1 MLRLVPWRAHEHM
14 PSLNSLTLL
23 WPSLLWGF
31 SGLPF
36 LIGAYLW
43 LGRRQRWSRHGC
55 ALLMLFG
62 VSLVIFS
69 LARPRAVLLLPGRL
83 DTVMLAIDTSGSM
96 RATDVQ
102 PSRIEAAQAAV
113 RTFIA
118 EQPPLVK
125 VGIVT
130 VASTAAVAQ
139 APTLS
144 RDELYRAIENLPLQ
158 TGSALGSGILI
169 ALAQLLP
176 GSGIEVE
183 KILTEAD
190 RPPPKDTGKPLGA
203 EGKGSNQVKL
213 DPGSNKAL
221 AIVLISDGQSNMGP
235 DALKMA
241 QLAADH
247 GVRVYTVGVGTLEG
261 VVLKAQGLSMRVK
274 LDETTLKKIADI
286 TLADYYRAT
295 NANDLK
301 KVYAALATTIRLEKH
316 QSTEVTAL
324 VLTLGMLL
332 ILVAGLW
339 SLQRDGRVL

>member
-1 MLRLVPWRAHEHM
+1 ML
-14 PSLNSLTLL
+14 SLNSVTLL
-23 WPSLLWGF
+23 WPSLLWVF
-31 SGLPF
+31 AGLPF

-43 LGRRQRWSRHGC
+43 LCRGQKWSRHGY
-55 ALLMLFG
+55 ALLMLCG
-62 VSLVIFS
+62 ISLVMFS

-83 DTVMLAIDTSGSM
+83 DTVMLALDTSGSM

-118 EQPPLVK
+118 EQPSQVK

-139 APTLS
+139 APTVN
-144 RDELYRAIENLPLQ
+144 RDELYRAIETLPLQ
-158 TGSALGSGILI
+158 TGSALGSGILV

-190 RPPPKDTGKPLGA
+190 RPPPKDTGKPLGEA
-203 EGKGSNQVKL
+203 GKGSNQVKL
-213 DPGSNKAL
+213 EPGSNKAL

-235 DALKMA
+235 DVLKMA

-247 GVRVYTVGVGTLEG
+247 GVRVYTVGVGTPEG
-261 VVLKAQGLSMRVK
+261 IVLKAQGLSMRVK
-274 LDETTLKKIADI
+274 LDEVALKKIAEL
-286 TLADYYRAT
+286 TMADYYRAT
-295 NANDLK
+295 NASDLK
-301 KVYAALATTIRLEKH
+301 KVYEALATTIRLEKH
-316 QSTEVTAL
+316 QSTEVTAFFLALGAL
-324 VLTLGMLL
+324 VLML
-332 ILVAGLW
+332 AGLL

>member
-1 MLRLVPWRAHEHM
+1 ML
-14 PSLNSLTLL
+14 SLNSVTLL
-23 WPSLLWGF
+23 WPSLLWVF
-31 SGLPF
+31 AGLPF

-43 LGRRQRWSRHGC
+43 LCRDQKWSRHGY
-55 ALLMLFG
+55 ALLMLCG
-62 VSLVIFS
+62 ISLVMFS
-69 LARPRAVLLLPGRL
+69 LARPQAVLLLPGRL
-83 DTVMLAIDTSGSM
+83 DTVMLALDTSGSM

-118 EQPPLVK
+118 EQPSQVK

-139 APTLS
+139 APTVN
-144 RDELYRAIENLPLQ
+144 RDELYRAIETLPLQ
-158 TGSALGSGILI
+158 TGSALGGGILV

-190 RPPPKDTGKPLGA
+190 RPPPKDTGKPLG
-203 EGKGSNQVKL
+203 ETGKGSNQVKL
-213 DPGSNKAL
+213 EPGSNKAL

-235 DALKMA
+235 DVLKMA

-247 GVRVYTVGVGTLEG
+247 GVRVYTVGVGTPEG
-261 VVLKAQGLSMRVK
+261 IVLKAQGLSMRVK
-274 LDETTLKKIADI
+274 LDEVALKKIAEL

-295 NANDLK
+295 NASDLK
-301 KVYAALATTIRLEKH
+301 KVYEALATTIRLEKH

-324 VLTLGMLL
+324 FLALGALVLML
-332 ILVAGLW
+332 AGLL

>member
-1 MLRLVPWRAHEHM
+1 ML
-14 PSLNSLTLL
+14 SLNSVTLL
-23 WPSLLWGF
+23 WPSLLWVF
-31 SGLPF
+31 AGLPF

-43 LGRRQRWSRHGC
+43 LCRGQKWSRHGY
-55 ALLMLFG
+55 ALLMLCG
-62 VSLVIFS
+62 ISLVMFS

-83 DTVMLAIDTSGSM
+83 DTVMLALDTSGSM

-118 EQPPLVK
+118 EQPSQVK

-139 APTLS
+139 APTVN
-144 RDELYRAIENLPLQ
+144 RDELYRAIETLPLQ
-158 TGSALGSGILI
+158 TGSALGSGILV

-190 RPPPKDTGKPLGA
+190 RPPAKDTGKPLGEA
-203 EGKGSNQVKL
+203 GKGSNQVKL
-213 DPGSNKAL
+213 EPGSNKAL

-235 DALKMA
+235 DVLKMA

-247 GVRVYTVGVGTLEG
+247 GVRVYTVGVGTPEG
-261 VVLKAQGLSMRVK
+261 IVLKAQGLSMRVK
-274 LDETTLKKIADI
+274 LDEVALKKIAEL

-295 NANDLK
+295 NASDLK
-301 KVYAALATTIRLEKH
+301 KVYEALATTIRLEKH

-324 VLTLGMLL
+324 FLALGALVLML
-332 ILVAGLW
+332 AGLL

>member
-1 MLRLVPWRAHEHM
+1 ML
-14 PSLNSLTLL
+14 SLNSVTLL
-23 WPSLLWGF
+23 WPSLLWVF
-31 SGLPF
+31 AGLPF

-43 LGRRQRWSRHGC
+43 LCRDQKWSRHGY
-55 ALLMLFG
+55 ALLMLCG
-62 VSLVIFS
+62 ISLVMFS
-69 LARPRAVLLLPGRL
+69 LARPQAVLLLPGRL
-83 DTVMLAIDTSGSM
+83 DTVMLALDTSGSM

-118 EQPPLVK
+118 EQPSQVK

-139 APTLS
+139 APTVN
-144 RDELYRAIENLPLQ
+144 RDELYRAIETLPLQ
-158 TGSALGSGILI
+158 TGSALGSGILV

-190 RPPPKDTGKPLGA
+190 RPPPKDTGKPLG
-203 EGKGSNQVKL
+203 ETGKGSNQVKL
-213 DPGSNKAL
+213 EPGSNKAL

-235 DALKMA
+235 DVLKMA

-247 GVRVYTVGVGTLEG
+247 GVRVYTVGVGTPEG
-261 VVLKAQGLSMRVK
+261 IVLKAQGLSMRVK
-274 LDETTLKKIADI
+274 LDEVALKKIAEL

-295 NANDLK
+295 NASDLK
-301 KVYAALATTIRLEKH
+301 KVYEALATTIRLEKH

-324 VLTLGMLL
+324 FLALGALVLML
-332 ILVAGLW
+332 AGLL
-339 SLQRDGRVL
+339 SLQLDGRVL

>member
-1 MLRLVPWRAHEHM
+1 ML
-14 PSLNSLTLL
+14 SLNSVTLL
-23 WPSLLWGF
+23 WPSLLWVF
-31 SGLPF
+31 AGLPF
-36 LIGAYLW
+36 LIGVYLW
-43 LGRRQRWSRHGC
+43 LCRGQKWSRHGY
-55 ALLMLFG
+55 ALLMLCG
-62 VSLVIFS
+62 ISLVMFS

-83 DTVMLAIDTSGSM
+83 DTVMLALDTSGSM

-118 EQPPLVK
+118 EQPSQVK

-139 APTLS
+139 APTVN
-144 RDELYRAIENLPLQ
+144 RDELYRAIETLPLQ
-158 TGSALGSGILI
+158 TGSALGSGILV

-190 RPPPKDTGKPLGA
+190 RPPPKDTGKPLGEA
-203 EGKGSNQVKL
+203 GKGSNQVKL
-213 DPGSNKAL
+213 EPGSNKAL

-235 DALKMA
+235 DVLKMA

-247 GVRVYTVGVGTLEG
+247 GVRVYTVGVGTPEG
-261 VVLKAQGLSMRVK
+261 IVLKAQGLSMRVK
-274 LDETTLKKIADI
+274 LDEVALKKIAEL
-286 TLADYYRAT
+286 TMADYYRAT
-295 NANDLK
+295 NASDLK
-301 KVYAALATTIRLEKH
+301 KVYEALATTIRLEKH

-324 VLTLGMLL
+324 FLALGALVLML
-332 ILVAGLW
+332 AGLL

>member
-1 MLRLVPWRAHEHM
+1 ML
-14 PSLNSLTLL
+14 SLNSVTLL
-23 WPSLLWGF
+23 WPSLLWVF
-31 SGLPF
+31 AGLPF

-43 LGRRQRWSRHGC
+43 LCRGQKWSRHGY
-55 ALLMLFG
+55 ALLMLCG
-62 VSLVIFS
+62 ISLVMFS

-83 DTVMLAIDTSGSM
+83 DTVMLALDTSGSM

-118 EQPPLVK
+118 EQPSQVK

-139 APTLS
+139 APTVN
-144 RDELYRAIENLPLQ
+144 RDELYRAIETLPLQ
-158 TGSALGSGILI
+158 TGSALGSGILV

-190 RPPPKDTGKPLGA
+190 RPPPKDTGKPLGEA
-203 EGKGSNQVKL
+203 GKGSNQVKL
-213 DPGSNKAL
+213 EPGSNKAL

-235 DALKMA
+235 DVLKMA

-247 GVRVYTVGVGTLEG
+247 GVRVYTVGVGTPEG
-261 VVLKAQGLSMRVK
+261 IVLKAQGLSMRVK
-274 LDETTLKKIADI
+274 LDEVALKKIAEL

-295 NANDLK
+295 NASDLK
-301 KVYAALATTIRLEKH
+301 KVYEALATTIRLEKH

-324 VLTLGMLL
+324 FLALGALVLMF
-332 ILVAGLW
+332 AGLL
-339 SLQRDGRVL
+339 SIQRDGRVL

>member
-1 MLRLVPWRAHEHM
+1 ML
-14 PSLNSLTLL
+14 SLNSVTLL
-23 WPSLLWGF
+23 WPSLLWVF
-31 SGLPF
+31 AGLPF

-43 LGRRQRWSRHGC
+43 LCRDQKWSRHGY
-55 ALLMLFG
+55 ALLMLCG
-62 VSLVIFS
+62 ISLVMFS

-83 DTVMLAIDTSGSM
+83 DTVMLALDTSGSM

-118 EQPPLVK
+118 EQPSQVK

-139 APTLS
+139 APTVN
-144 RDELYRAIENLPLQ
+144 RDELYRAIETLPLQ
-158 TGSALGSGILI
+158 TGSALGGGILV

-190 RPPPKDTGKPLGA
+190 RPPPKDTGKPLG
-203 EGKGSNQVKL
+203 ETGKGSNQVKL
-213 DPGSNKAL
+213 EPGSNKAL

-235 DALKMA
+235 DVLKMA

-247 GVRVYTVGVGTLEG
+247 GVRVYTVGVGTPEG
-261 VVLKAQGLSMRVK
+261 IVLKAQGLSMRVK
-274 LDETTLKKIADI
+274 LDEVALKKIAEL

-295 NANDLK
+295 NASDLK
-301 KVYAALATTIRLEKH
+301 KVYEALATTIRLEKH

-324 VLTLGMLL
+324 FLALGALVLML
-332 ILVAGLW
+332 AGLL

>member
-1 MLRLVPWRAHEHM
+1 ML
-14 PSLNSLTLL
+14 SLNSVTLL
-23 WPSLLWGF
+23 WPSLLWVF
-31 SGLPF
+31 AGLPF

-43 LGRRQRWSRHGC
+43 LCRGQKWSRHGY
-55 ALLMLFG
+55 ALLMLCG
-62 VSLVIFS
+62 ISLVMFS

-83 DTVMLAIDTSGSM
+83 DTVMLALDTSGSM

-118 EQPPLVK
+118 EQPSQVK

-139 APTLS
+139 APTVN
-144 RDELYRAIENLPLQ
+144 RDELYRAIETLPLQ
-158 TGSALGSGILI
+158 TGSALGSGILV

-190 RPPPKDTGKPLGA
+190 RPPPKDTGKPLG
-203 EGKGSNQVKL
+203 ETGKGSNQVKL
-213 DPGSNKAL
+213 EPGSNKAL

-235 DALKMA
+235 DVLKMA

-247 GVRVYTVGVGTLEG
+247 GVRVYTVGVGTPEG
-261 VVLKAQGLSMRVK
+261 IVLKAQGLSMRVK
-274 LDETTLKKIADI
+274 LDEVALKKIAEL
-286 TLADYYRAT
+286 TMADYYRAT
-295 NANDLK
+295 NASDLK
-301 KVYAALATTIRLEKH
+301 KVYEALATTIRLEKH

-324 VLTLGMLL
+324 FLALGALVLML
-332 ILVAGLW
+332 AGLL

>member
-1 MLRLVPWRAHEHM
+1 ML
-14 PSLNSLTLL
+14 SLNSVTLL
-23 WPSLLWGF
+23 WPTLLWAF
-31 SGLPF
+31 AGLPF

-43 LGRRQRWSRHGC
+43 LCRGQKWSRHGY
-55 ALLMLFG
+55 ALLMLCG
-62 VSLVIFS
+62 ISLVMFS

-83 DTVMLAIDTSGSM
+83 DTVMLALDTSGSM

-118 EQPPLVK
+118 EQPSQVK

-139 APTLS
+139 APTVN
-144 RDELYRAIENLPLQ
+144 RDELYRAIETLPLQ
-158 TGSALGSGILI
+158 TGSALGSGILV

-190 RPPPKDTGKPLGA
+190 RPPPKDTGKPLGEA
-203 EGKGSNQVKL
+203 GKGSNQVKL
-213 DPGSNKAL
+213 EPGSNKAL

-235 DALKMA
+235 DVLKMA

-247 GVRVYTVGVGTLEG
+247 GVRVYTVGVGTPEG
-261 VVLKAQGLSMRVK
+261 IVLKAQGLSMRVK
-274 LDETTLKKIADI
+274 LDEVALKKIAEL
-286 TLADYYRAT
+286 TMADYYRAT
-295 NANDLK
+295 NASDLK
-301 KVYAALATTIRLEKH
+301 KVYEALATTIRLEKH

-324 VLTLGMLL
+324 FLALGALVLML
-332 ILVAGLW
+332 AGLL

>member
-1 MLRLVPWRAHEHM
+1 MLY
-14 PSLNSLTLL
+14 LNSVTLL
-23 WPSLLWGF
+23 WPSLLWVF
-31 SGLPF
+31 AGLPF

-43 LGRRQRWSRHGC
+43 LCRGQKWSRHGY
-55 ALLMLFG
+55 ALLMLCG
-62 VSLVIFS
+62 IGLVMFS

-83 DTVMLAIDTSGSM
+83 DTVMLALDTSGSM

-118 EQPPLVK
+118 EQPSQVK

-139 APTLS
+139 APTVN
-144 RDELYRAIENLPLQ
+144 RDELYRAIETLPLQ
-158 TGSALGSGILI
+158 TGSALGSGILV

-190 RPPPKDTGKPLGA
+190 RPPPKDTGKPLG
-203 EGKGSNQVKL
+203 EGRKGSNQVKL
-213 DPGSNKAL
+213 EPGSNKAL

-235 DALKMA
+235 DVLKMA

-247 GVRVYTVGVGTLEG
+247 GVRVYTVGVGTPEG
-261 VVLKAQGLSMRVK
+261 IVLKAQGLSIRVK
-274 LDETTLKKIADI
+274 LDEVTLKKIAEL
-286 TLADYYRAT
+286 TSADYYRAT
-295 NANDLK
+295 NASDLK
-301 KVYAALATTIRLEKH
+301 KVYEALATTIRLEKH

-324 VLTLGMLL
+324 FLALGALVLML
-332 ILVAGLW
+332 AGLL

>member
-1 MLRLVPWRAHEHM
+1 ML
-14 PSLNSLTLL
+14 SLNSVTLL
-23 WPSLLWGF
+23 WPSLLWVF
-31 SGLPF
+31 AGLPF
-36 LIGAYLW
+36 LIGVYLW
-43 LGRRQRWSRHGC
+43 LCRDQKWSRHGY
-55 ALLMLFG
+55 ALLMLCG
-62 VSLVIFS
+62 ISLVMFS
-69 LARPRAVLLLPGRL
+69 LARPQAVLLLPGRL
-83 DTVMLAIDTSGSM
+83 DTVMLALDTSGSM

-118 EQPPLVK
+118 EQPSQVK

-139 APTLS
+139 APTVN
-144 RDELYRAIENLPLQ
+144 RDELYRAIETLPLQ
-158 TGSALGSGILI
+158 TGSALGSGILV

-190 RPPPKDTGKPLGA
+190 RPPPKDTGKPLG
-203 EGKGSNQVKL
+203 ETGKGSNQVKL
-213 DPGSNKAL
+213 EPGSNKAL

-235 DALKMA
+235 DVLKMA

-247 GVRVYTVGVGTLEG
+247 GVRVYTVGVGTPEG
-261 VVLKAQGLSMRVK
+261 IVLKAQGLSMRVK
-274 LDETTLKKIADI
+274 LDEVALKKIAEL

-295 NANDLK
+295 NASDLK
-301 KVYAALATTIRLEKH
+301 KVYEALATTIRLEKH

-324 VLTLGMLL
+324 FLALGALVLML
-332 ILVAGLW
+332 AGLL

>member
-1 MLRLVPWRAHEHM
+1 ML
-14 PSLNSLTLL
+14 SLNSLTLL
-23 WPSLLWGF
+23 WPSLLWIF
-31 SGLPF
+31 LGLPV
-36 LIGAYLW
+36 LAGCYVW
-43 LGRRQRWSRHGC
+43 LRHEQRWSRHGY
-55 ALLMLFG
+55 ALLMLCG
-62 VSLVIFS
+62 LSLVIFS

-118 EQPPLVK
+118 EQPSQVK

-130 VASTAAVAQ
+130 VAGTAAVVQ
-139 APTLS
+139 APTVS
-144 RDELYRAIENLPLQ
+144 RDELYHSIDNLPLQ

-176 GSGIEVE
+176 GSGIDVD
-183 KILTEAD
+183 KLLTEAD
-190 RPPPKDTGKPLGA
+190 RPPPKDLGEPLGQ
-203 EGKGSNQVKL
+203 EDKGTNQVKL
-213 DPGSNKAL
+213 EPGSNKAL

-235 DALKMA
+235 DVLKMA

-247 GVRVYTVGVGTLEG
+247 GVRVYTVGVGTTEG
-261 VVLKAQGLSMRVK
+261 IVLKAQGVSMRVK
-274 LDETTLKKIADI
+274 LDETVLKKIADI
-286 TLADYYRAT
+286 TLADFYRAT
-295 NANDLK
+295 SASDLK

-324 VLTLGMLL
+324 FLATGMLL
-332 ILVAGLW
+332 MLLAAFLSVR
-339 SLQRDGRVL
+339 RDGRVL

>member
-1 MLRLVPWRAHEHM
+1 ML
-14 PSLNSLTLL
+14 SLNSVTLL
-23 WPSLLWGF
+23 WPSLLWVF
-31 SGLPF
+31 AGLPF

-43 LGRRQRWSRHGC
+43 LCRDQKWSRHGY
-55 ALLMLFG
+55 ALLMLCG
-62 VSLVIFS
+62 ISLVMFS
-69 LARPRAVLLLPGRL
+69 LARPQAVLLLPGRL
-83 DTVMLAIDTSGSM
+83 DTVMLALDTSGSM

-118 EQPPLVK
+118 EQPSQVK

-139 APTLS
+139 APTVN
-144 RDELYRAIENLPLQ
+144 RDELYRAIATLPLQ
-158 TGSALGSGILI
+158 TGSALGSGILV

-190 RPPPKDTGKPLGA
+190 RPPPKDTGKPLG
-203 EGKGSNQVKL
+203 ETGKGSNQVKL
-213 DPGSNKAL
+213 EPGSNKAL

-235 DALKMA
+235 DVLKMA

-247 GVRVYTVGVGTLEG
+247 GVRVYTVGVGTPEG
-261 VVLKAQGLSMRVK
+261 IVLKAQGLSMRVK
-274 LDETTLKKIADI
+274 LDEVALKKIAEL

-295 NANDLK
+295 NASDLK
-301 KVYAALATTIRLEKH
+301 KVYEALATTIRLEKH

-324 VLTLGMLL
+324 FLALGALVLML
-332 ILVAGLW
+332 AGLL

>member
-1 MLRLVPWRAHEHM
+1 ML
-14 PSLNSLTLL
+14 SLNSLTLL
-23 WPSLLWGF
+23 WPSLLWIF
-31 SGLPF
+31 LGLPV
-36 LIGAYLW
+36 LAGGYVW
-43 LGRRQRWSRHGC
+43 LRREQRWSRHGY
-55 ALLMLFG
+55 ALLMLCG
-62 VSLVIFS
+62 LSLVIFS

-83 DTVMLAIDTSGSM
+83 DIVMLAIDTSGSM

-118 EQPPLVK
+118 EQPSQVK

-130 VASTAAVAQ
+130 VAGTAAVVL
-139 APTLS
+139 APTVS
-144 RDELYRAIENLPLQ
+144 RDELYHSIENLPLQ

-176 GSGIEVE
+176 GSGIEVD
-183 KILTEAD
+183 KLLTEAD
-190 RPPPKDTGKPLGA
+190 RPPLKDLGKPLGQ
-203 EGKGSNQVKL
+203 EDKGTNQVKL
-213 DPGSNKAL
+213 EPGSNKAL

-235 DALKMA
+235 EVLKMA

-247 GVRVYTVGVGTLEG
+247 GVRVYTVGVGTTEG
-261 VVLKAQGLSMRVK
+261 IVLKAQGVSMRVK
-274 LDETTLKKIADI
+274 LDETVLKKVAEL

-295 NANDLK
+295 SASDLK

-324 VLTLGMLL
+324 FLATGTLLMLL
-332 ILVAGLW
+332 AAFLSVR
-339 SLQRDGRVL
+339 RDGRVL

>member
-1 MLRLVPWRAHEHM
+1 ML
-14 PSLNSLTLL
+14 SLNSVTLL
-23 WPSLLWGF
+23 WPSLLWVIA
-31 SGLPF
+31 GLPF
-36 LIGAYLW
+36 LNGAYLW
-43 LGRRQRWSRHGC
+43 LCRGQKWSRHGY
-55 ALLMLFG
+55 ALLMLCG
-62 VSLVIFS
+62 ISLVMFS
-69 LARPRAVLLLPGRL
+69 LARPQAVLLLPGRL
-83 DTVMLAIDTSGSM
+83 DTVMLALDTSGSM

-118 EQPPLVK
+118 EQPSQVK

-139 APTLS
+139 APTVN
-144 RDELYRAIENLPLQ
+144 RDELYRAIETLPLQ
-158 TGSALGSGILI
+158 TGSALGSGILV

-190 RPPPKDTGKPLGA
+190 RPPPKDTGKPLG
-203 EGKGSNQVKL
+203 ETGKGSNQVKL
-213 DPGSNKAL
+213 EPGSNKAL

-235 DALKMA
+235 DVLKMA

-247 GVRVYTVGVGTLEG
+247 GVRVYTVGVGTPEG
-261 VVLKAQGLSMRVK
+261 IVLKAQGLSMRVK
-274 LDETTLKKIADI
+274 LDEVALKKIAEL

-295 NANDLK
+295 NASDLK
-301 KVYAALATTIRLEKH
+301 KVYEALATTIRLEKH

-324 VLTLGMLL
+324 FLALGALVLML
-332 ILVAGLW
+332 AGLL

>member
-1 MLRLVPWRAHEHM
+1 MV
-14 PSLNSLTLL
+14 SLNSLTLL
-23 WPSLLWGF
+23 WPSLLWVF
-31 SGLPF
+31 ASLPF
-36 LIGAYLW
+36 LIGGYVWRCRA
-43 LGRRQRWSRHGC
+43 QKWSRHGF
-55 ALLMLFG
+55 ALIMLCG

-96 RATDVQ
+96 QASDVK

-118 EQPPLVK
+118 EQPSQVK

-139 APTLS
+139 APTVS
-144 RDELYRAIENLPLQ
+144 RDELYQAIETLPLQ

-183 KILTEAD
+183 KLLTEAD
-190 RPPPKDTGKPLGA
+190 RPPPKDTGKPLSA
-203 EGKGSNQVKL
+203 DPKGSTQIKL
-213 DPGSNKAL
+213 EPGSNKAL

-235 DALKMA
+235 DVLKMA

-247 GVRVYTVGVGTLEG
+247 GVRVYTVGVGTPEG

-274 LDETTLKKIADI
+274 LDESVLKKIADI

-295 NANDLK
+295 NASDLK

-324 VLTLGMLL
+324 FLGLGALL
-332 ILVAGLW
+332 ILLAGFL
-339 SLQRDGRVL
+339 SLRSDARVI

>member
-1 MLRLVPWRAHEHM
+1 ML
-14 PSLNSLTLL
+14 SLNSVMLL
-23 WPSLLWGF
+23 WPSLLWVF
-31 SGLPF
+31 AGLPF

-43 LGRRQRWSRHGC
+43 LCRDQKWSRHGY
-55 ALLMLFG
+55 ALLMLCG
-62 VSLVIFS
+62 ISLVMFS

-83 DTVMLAIDTSGSM
+83 DTVMLALDTSGSM

-118 EQPPLVK
+118 EQPSQVK

-139 APTLS
+139 APTVN
-144 RDELYRAIENLPLQ
+144 RDELYRAIETLPLQ
-158 TGSALGSGILI
+158 TGSALGSGILV

-190 RPPPKDTGKPLGA
+190 RPPPKDTGKPLG
-203 EGKGSNQVKL
+203 ETGKGSNQVKL
-213 DPGSNKAL
+213 EPGSNKAL

-235 DALKMA
+235 DVLKMA

-247 GVRVYTVGVGTLEG
+247 GVRVYTVGVGTPEG
-261 VVLKAQGLSMRVK
+261 IVLKAQGLSMRVK
-274 LDETTLKKIADI
+274 LDEVALKKIAEL

-295 NANDLK
+295 NASDLK
-301 KVYAALATTIRLEKH
+301 KVYEALATTIRLEKH

-324 VLTLGMLL
+324 FLALGALVLML
-332 ILVAGLW
+332 AGLL

>member
-1 MLRLVPWRAHEHM
+1 ML
-14 PSLNSLTLL
+14 SLNSVTLL
-23 WPSLLWGF
+23 WPSLLWVF
-31 SGLPF
+31 AGLPF

-43 LGRRQRWSRHGC
+43 LCRDQKWSRHGY
-55 ALLMLFG
+55 ALLMLCG
-62 VSLVIFS
+62 ISLVMFS
-69 LARPRAVLLLPGRL
+69 LARPQAVLLLPGRL
-83 DTVMLAIDTSGSM
+83 DTVMLALDTSGSM

-118 EQPPLVK
+118 EQPSQVK

-139 APTLS
+139 APTVN
-144 RDELYRAIENLPLQ
+144 RDELYRAIETLPLQ
-158 TGSALGSGILI
+158 TGSALGSGSLV

-190 RPPPKDTGKPLGA
+190 RPPPKDTGKPLG
-203 EGKGSNQVKL
+203 ETGKGSNQVKL
-213 DPGSNKAL
+213 EPGSNKAL

-235 DALKMA
+235 DVLKMA

-247 GVRVYTVGVGTLEG
+247 GVRVYTVGVGTPEG
-261 VVLKAQGLSMRVK
+261 IVLKAQGLSMRVK
-274 LDETTLKKIADI
+274 LDEVALKKIAEL

-295 NANDLK
+295 NASDLK
-301 KVYAALATTIRLEKH
+301 KVYEALATTIRLEKH

-324 VLTLGMLL
+324 FLALGALVLML
-332 ILVAGLW
+332 AGLL

>member
-1 MLRLVPWRAHEHM
+1 ML
-14 PSLNSLTLL
+14 SLNSVTLL
-23 WPSLLWGF
+23 WPTLLWAF
-31 SGLPF
+31 AGLPF

-43 LGRRQRWSRHGC
+43 LCRGQKWSRHGY
-55 ALLMLFG
+55 ALLMLCG
-62 VSLVIFS
+62 ISLVMFS

-83 DTVMLAIDTSGSM
+83 DTVMLALDTSGSM

-118 EQPPLVK
+118 EQPSQVK
-125 VGIVT
+125 VGILT
-130 VASTAAVAQ
+130 VGSTAAVAQ
-139 APTLS
+139 APTVN
-144 RDELYRAIENLPLQ
+144 RDELYRAIETLPLQ
-158 TGSALGSGILI
+158 TGSALGSGILV

-190 RPPPKDTGKPLGA
+190 RPPPKDTGKPLGEA
-203 EGKGSNQVKL
+203 GKGSNQVKL
-213 DPGSNKAL
+213 EPGSNKAL

-235 DALKMA
+235 DVLKMA

-247 GVRVYTVGVGTLEG
+247 GVRVYTVGVGTPEG
-261 VVLKAQGLSMRVK
+261 LVLKAQGLSMRVK
-274 LDETTLKKIADI
+274 LDEVALKKIAEL
-286 TLADYYRAT
+286 TMADYYRAT
-295 NANDLK
+295 NASDLK
-301 KVYAALATTIRLEKH
+301 KVYEALATTIRLEKH

-324 VLTLGMLL
+324 FLALGALVLML
-332 ILVAGLW
+332 AGLL

>member
-1 MLRLVPWRAHEHM
+1 ML
-14 PSLNSLTLL
+14 SLNSVTLL
-23 WPSLLWGF
+23 WPSLLWVF
-31 SGLPF
+31 AGLPF

-43 LGRRQRWSRHGC
+43 LCRDQKWSRHGY
-55 ALLMLFG
+55 ALLMLCG
-62 VSLVIFS
+62 ISLVMFS

-83 DTVMLAIDTSGSM
+83 DTVMLALDTSGSM

-118 EQPPLVK
+118 EQPSQVK

-139 APTLS
+139 APTVN
-144 RDELYRAIENLPLQ
+144 RDELYRAIETLPLQ
-158 TGSALGSGILI
+158 TGSALGSGILV

-190 RPPPKDTGKPLGA
+190 RPPPKDTGKPLG
-203 EGKGSNQVKL
+203 ETGKGSNQVKL
-213 DPGSNKAL
+213 EPGSNKAL

-235 DALKMA
+235 DVLKMA

-247 GVRVYTVGVGTLEG
+247 GVRVYTVGVGTPEG

-274 LDETTLKKIADI
+274 LDEVALKKIAEL

-295 NANDLK
+295 NASDLK
-301 KVYAALATTIRLEKH
+301 KVYEALATTIRLEKH

-324 VLTLGMLL
+324 FLALGALVLML
-332 ILVAGLW
+332 AGLL

>member
-1 MLRLVPWRAHEHM
+1 M
-14 PSLNSLTLL
+14 PSFNALSLL
-23 WPSLLWGF
+23 WPSLLWAF
-31 SGLPF
+31 AGLPF
-36 LIGAYLW
+36 LVVGYLW
-43 LGRRQRWSRHGC
+43 LRREQRWSRHGY
-55 ALLMLFG
+55 ALVMLCG
-62 VSLVIFS
+62 LSLVLFS
-69 LARPRAVLLLPGRL
+69 LTRPKAVLLLPGRL

-113 RTFIA
+113 RTFIS
-118 EQPPLVK
+118 EQPSQVK

-139 APTLS
+139 APTVN
-144 RDELYRAIENLPLQ
+144 RDALYRAIENLPLQ

-169 ALAQLLP
+169 SLAQLLP

-183 KILTEAD
+183 KLLTQAD
-190 RPPPKDTGKPLGA
+190 RPAPKDAGKPLGA
-203 EGKGSNQVKL
+203 QGSGSNPVKL
-213 DPGSNKAL
+213 EPGSNKAL
-221 AIVLISDGQSNMGP
+221 AIVLVSDGQGNMGP
-235 DALKMA
+235 DVLKMA

-247 GVRVYTVGVGTLEG
+247 GVRVYTVGVGTTEG

-274 LDETTLKKIADI
+274 LDETALKKIADI
-286 TLADYYRAT
+286 TLGDYYRAT

-324 VLTLGMLL
+324 FLATGMLL
-332 ILVAGLW
+332 MLLAGMM
-339 SLQRDGRVL
+339 SLYREGRVL

>member
-1 MLRLVPWRAHEHM
+1 ML
-14 PSLNSLTLL
+14 SLNSVTLL
-23 WPSLLWGF
+23 WPSLLWVF
-31 SGLPF
+31 AGLPF

-43 LGRRQRWSRHGC
+43 LCRGQKWSRHGY
-55 ALLMLFG
+55 ALLMLCG
-62 VSLVIFS
+62 ISLVMFS

-83 DTVMLAIDTSGSM
+83 DTVMLALDTSGSM

-118 EQPPLVK
+118 EQPSQVK

-139 APTLS
+139 APTVN
-144 RDELYRAIENLPLQ
+144 RDELYRAIETLPLQ
-158 TGSALGSGILI
+158 TGSALGSGILV

-190 RPPPKDTGKPLGA
+190 RPPSKDTGKPLGEA
-203 EGKGSNQVKL
+203 GKGSNQVKL
-213 DPGSNKAL
+213 EPGSNKAL

-235 DALKMA
+235 DVLKMA

-247 GVRVYTVGVGTLEG
+247 GVRVYTVGVGTPEG
-261 VVLKAQGLSMRVK
+261 IVLKAQGLSMRVK
-274 LDETTLKKIADI
+274 LDEVALKKIAEL
-286 TLADYYRAT
+286 TMADYYRAT
-295 NANDLK
+295 NASDLK
-301 KVYAALATTIRLEKH
+301 KVYEALATTIRLEKH

-324 VLTLGMLL
+324 FLALGALVLML
-332 ILVAGLW
+332 AGLL

>member
-1 MLRLVPWRAHEHM
+1 ML
-14 PSLNSLTLL
+14 SLSSLTLL
-23 WPSLLWGF
+23 WPSLLWVF
-31 SGLPF
+31 AGLPV
-36 LIGAYLW
+36 LIGGYVW
-43 LGRRQRWSRHGC
+43 FCRSQHWSRHGY
-55 ALLMLFG
+55 ALLMLCG
-62 VSLVIFS
+62 ISLVMFS

-118 EQPPLVK
+118 EQPSQVK

-144 RDELYRAIENLPLQ
+144 RDELYQAIETLPLQ

-183 KILTEAD
+183 KILTEVD
-190 RPPPKDTGKPLGA
+190 RPPPKDTGKSLGA
-203 EGKGSNQVKL
+203 ENKGSNQVKL
-213 DPGSNKAL
+213 EPGSNKAL

-235 DALKMA
+235 DVVKMA

-247 GVRVYTVGVGTLEG
+247 GVRVYTVGVGTPEG
-261 VVLKAQGLSMRVK
+261 VVLKAQGVSMRVK
-274 LDETTLKKIADI
+274 LDESALKKIADI
-286 TLADYYRAT
+286 TLGDYYRAT
-295 NANDLK
+295 NASDLK

-324 VLTLGMLL
+324 FLALGALL
-332 ILVAGLW
+332 ILLAGLL
-339 SLQRDGRVL
+339 SLRSDARIL

>member
-1 MLRLVPWRAHEHM
+1 ML
-14 PSLNSLTLL
+14 SLNSVTLL
-23 WPSLLWGF
+23 WPSLLWVF
-31 SGLPF
+31 AGLPF

-43 LGRRQRWSRHGC
+43 LCRGQKWSRHGY
-55 ALLMLFG
+55 ALLMLCG
-62 VSLVIFS
+62 ISLVMFS

-83 DTVMLAIDTSGSM
+83 DTVMLALDTSGSM

-118 EQPPLVK
+118 EQPSQVK

-139 APTLS
+139 APTVN
-144 RDELYRAIENLPLQ
+144 RDELYRAIETLPLQ
-158 TGSALGSGILI
+158 TGSALGSGILV

-190 RPPPKDTGKPLGA
+190 RPPPKETGKPLGEA
-203 EGKGSNQVKL
+203 GKGSNQVKL
-213 DPGSNKAL
+213 EPGSNKAL

-235 DALKMA
+235 DVLKMA

-247 GVRVYTVGVGTLEG
+247 GVRVYTVGVGTPEG
-261 VVLKAQGLSMRVK
+261 IVLKAQGLSMRVK
-274 LDETTLKKIADI
+274 LDEVALKKIAEL

-295 NANDLK
+295 NASDLK
-301 KVYAALATTIRLEKH
+301 KVYEALATTIRLEKH

-324 VLTLGMLL
+324 FLALGALVLML
-332 ILVAGLW
+332 AGLL

>member
-1 MLRLVPWRAHEHM
+1 ML
-14 PSLNSLTLL
+14 SLNSVTLL
-23 WPSLLWGF
+23 WPTLLWAF
-31 SGLPF
+31 AGLPF

-43 LGRRQRWSRHGC
+43 LCRGQKWSRHGY
-55 ALLMLFG
+55 ALLMLCG
-62 VSLVIFS
+62 ISLVMFS

-83 DTVMLAIDTSGSM
+83 DTVMLALDTSGSM

-118 EQPPLVK
+118 EQPSQVK

-139 APTLS
+139 APTVN
-144 RDELYRAIENLPLQ
+144 RDELYRAIETLPLQ
-158 TGSALGSGILI
+158 TGSALGSGILV

-190 RPPPKDTGKPLGA
+190 RPPPKDTGKPLG
-203 EGKGSNQVKL
+203 ETGKGSNQVKL
-213 DPGSNKAL
+213 EPGSNKAL

-235 DALKMA
+235 DVLKMA

-247 GVRVYTVGVGTLEG
+247 GVRVYTVGVGTPEG
-261 VVLKAQGLSMRVK
+261 IVLKAQGLSMRVK
-274 LDETTLKKIADI
+274 LDEVALKKIAEL
-286 TLADYYRAT
+286 TMADYYRAT
-295 NANDLK
+295 NASDLK
-301 KVYAALATTIRLEKH
+301 KVYEALATTIRLEKH

-324 VLTLGMLL
+324 FLALGALVLML
-332 ILVAGLW
+332 AGLL

>member
-1 MLRLVPWRAHEHM
+1 
-14 PSLNSLTLL
+14 
-23 WPSLLWGF
+23 
-31 SGLPF
+31 
-36 LIGAYLW
+36 
-43 LGRRQRWSRHGC
+43 
-55 ALLMLFG
+55 
-62 VSLVIFS
+62 
-69 LARPRAVLLLPGRL
+69 
-83 DTVMLAIDTSGSM
+83 MLAIDTSGSM

-118 EQPPLVK
+118 EQPSQVK

-139 APTLS
+139 APTVS
-144 RDELYRAIENLPLQ
+144 RDELYQAIETLPLQ

-183 KILTEAD
+183 KILTEVD

-213 DPGSNKAL
+213 EPGSNKAL

-235 DALKMA
+235 DVLKMA

-247 GVRVYTVGVGTLEG
+247 GVRVYTVGVGTPEG
-261 VVLKAQGLSMRVK
+261 VVLKAQGVSMRVK
-274 LDETTLKKIADI
+274 LDETALKKIAEI

-295 NANDLK
+295 NASDLK

-324 VLTLGMLL
+324 FLALGALL
-332 ILVAGLW
+332 ILLAGFL
-339 SLQRDGRVL
+339 SLRSDARVL

>member
-1 MLRLVPWRAHEHM
+1 ML
-14 PSLNSLTLL
+14 SLNSVTLL
-23 WPSLLWGF
+23 WPSLLWVF
-31 SGLPF
+31 AGLPF

-43 LGRRQRWSRHGC
+43 LCRDQKWSRHGY
-55 ALLMLFG
+55 ALLMLCG
-62 VSLVIFS
+62 ISLVMFS
-69 LARPRAVLLLPGRL
+69 LARPQAVLLLPGRL
-83 DTVMLAIDTSGSM
+83 DTVMLALDTSGSM

-118 EQPPLVK
+118 EQPSQVK

-139 APTLS
+139 APTVN
-144 RDELYRAIENLPLQ
+144 RDELYRAIETLPLQ
-158 TGSALGSGILI
+158 TGSALGSGILV

-190 RPPPKDTGKPLGA
+190 RPPPKDTGKPLG
-203 EGKGSNQVKL
+203 ETGKGSNQVKL
-213 DPGSNKAL
+213 EPGSNKAL

-235 DALKMA
+235 DVLKMA

-247 GVRVYTVGVGTLEG
+247 GVRVYTVGVGTPEG
-261 VVLKAQGLSMRVK
+261 IVLKAQGLSMRVK
-274 LDETTLKKIADI
+274 LDEVALKKIAEL
-286 TLADYYRAT
+286 TLADYHRAT
-295 NANDLK
+295 NASDLK
-301 KVYAALATTIRLEKH
+301 KVYEALATTIRLEKH

-324 VLTLGMLL
+324 FLALGALVLML
-332 ILVAGLW
+332 AGLL

>member
-1 MLRLVPWRAHEHM
+1 ML
-14 PSLNSLTLL
+14 SLNSLTLL
-23 WPSLLWGF
+23 WPSLLWIF
-31 SGLPF
+31 LGLPV
-36 LIGAYLW
+36 LAGGYVW
-43 LGRRQRWSRHGC
+43 LRREQRWSRHGY
-55 ALLMLFG
+55 ALLMLCG
-62 VSLVIFS
+62 LSLVIFS

-118 EQPPLVK
+118 EQPSQVK

-130 VASTAAVAQ
+130 VAGTAAVAQ
-139 APTLS
+139 APTVS
-144 RDELYRAIENLPLQ
+144 RDELYHSIENLPLQ

-176 GSGIEVE
+176 GSGIEVD
-183 KILTEAD
+183 KLLTEAD
-190 RPPPKDTGKPLGA
+190 RPPPKDLGKPLGQ
-203 EGKGSNQVKL
+203 EDKGTNQVKL
-213 DPGSNKAL
+213 EPGSNKAL

-235 DALKMA
+235 DVLKMA

-247 GVRVYTVGVGTLEG
+247 GVRVYTVGVGTTEG
-261 VVLKAQGLSMRVK
+261 IVLKAQGVSMRVK
-274 LDETTLKKIADI
+274 LDETVLKKIADI
-286 TLADYYRAT
+286 TLADFYRAT
-295 NANDLK
+295 SASDLK

-324 VLTLGMLL
+324 FLATGMLL
-332 ILVAGLW
+332 MLLAAFLSVR
-339 SLQRDGRVL
+339 RDGRVL

>member
-1 MLRLVPWRAHEHM
+1 ML
-14 PSLNSLTLL
+14 SLNSVTLL
-23 WPSLLWGF
+23 WPSLLWVF
-31 SGLPF
+31 AGLPF

-43 LGRRQRWSRHGC
+43 LCRDQKWSRHGY
-55 ALLMLFG
+55 ALLMLCG
-62 VSLVIFS
+62 ISLVMFS
-69 LARPRAVLLLPGRL
+69 LARPQAVLLLPGRL
-83 DTVMLAIDTSGSM
+83 DTVMLALDTSGSM

-118 EQPPLVK
+118 EQPSQVK

-139 APTLS
+139 APTVN
-144 RDELYRAIENLPLQ
+144 RDELYRAIETLPLQ
-158 TGSALGSGILI
+158 TGSALGSGILV

-190 RPPPKDTGKPLGA
+190 RPPPKDTGKPLGEA
-203 EGKGSNQVKL
+203 AKGSNQVKL
-213 DPGSNKAL
+213 EPGSNKAL

-235 DALKMA
+235 DVLKMA

-247 GVRVYTVGVGTLEG
+247 GVRVYTVGVGTPEG
-261 VVLKAQGLSMRVK
+261 IVLKAQGLSMRVK
-274 LDETTLKKIADI
+274 LDEVALKKIAEL

-295 NANDLK
+295 NASDLK
-301 KVYAALATTIRLEKH
+301 KVYEALATTIRLEKH

-324 VLTLGMLL
+324 FLALGALVLML
-332 ILVAGLW
+332 AGLL

>member
-1 MLRLVPWRAHEHM
+1 ML
-14 PSLNSLTLL
+14 SLNSVTLL
-23 WPSLLWGF
+23 WPSLLWVF
-31 SGLPF
+31 AGLPF

-43 LGRRQRWSRHGC
+43 LCRGQKWSRHGY
-55 ALLMLFG
+55 ALLMLCG
-62 VSLVIFS
+62 ISLVMFS

-83 DTVMLAIDTSGSM
+83 DTVMLALDTSGSM

-118 EQPPLVK
+118 EQPSQVK

-139 APTLS
+139 APTVN
-144 RDELYRAIENLPLQ
+144 RDELYRAIETLPLQ
-158 TGSALGSGILI
+158 TGSALGSGILV

-190 RPPPKDTGKPLGA
+190 RPPPKDTGKPLG
-203 EGKGSNQVKL
+203 ETGKGSNQVKL
-213 DPGSNKAL
+213 EPGSNKAL

-235 DALKMA
+235 DVLKMA

-247 GVRVYTVGVGTLEG
+247 GVRVYTVGVGTPEG
-261 VVLKAQGLSMRVK
+261 IVLKAQGLSMRVK
-274 LDETTLKKIADI
+274 LDEVALKKIAEL

-295 NANDLK
+295 NASDLK
-301 KVYAALATTIRLEKH
+301 KVYEALATTIRLEKH

-324 VLTLGMLL
+324 FLALGALVLML
-332 ILVAGLW
+332 AGLL

>member
-1 MLRLVPWRAHEHM
+1 ML
-14 PSLNSLTLL
+14 SLNSVTLL
-23 WPSLLWGF
+23 WPSLLWVF
-31 SGLPF
+31 AGLPF

-43 LGRRQRWSRHGC
+43 LCRGQKWSRHGY
-55 ALLMLFG
+55 ALLMLCG
-62 VSLVIFS
+62 ISLVMFS

-83 DTVMLAIDTSGSM
+83 DTVMLALDTSGSM

-118 EQPPLVK
+118 EQPSQVK

-139 APTLS
+139 APTVN
-144 RDELYRAIENLPLQ
+144 RDELYRAIETLPLQ
-158 TGSALGSGILI
+158 TGSALGSGILV

-190 RPPPKDTGKPLGA
+190 RPPPKDTGKPLGEA
-203 EGKGSNQVKL
+203 GKGSNQVKL
-213 DPGSNKAL
+213 EPGSNKAL

-235 DALKMA
+235 DVLKMA

-247 GVRVYTVGVGTLEG
+247 GVRVYTVGVGTPEG
-261 VVLKAQGLSMRVK
+261 IVLKAQGLSMRVK
-274 LDETTLKKIADI
+274 LDEVALKKIAEL
-286 TLADYYRAT
+286 TMADYYRAT
-295 NANDLK
+295 NASDLK
-301 KVYAALATTIRLEKH
+301 KVYEALATTIRLEKH

-324 VLTLGMLL
+324 FLALGALVLML
-332 ILVAGLW
+332 AGLL